1 MSVEL
6 TVEKEFLDQFVNR
19 RFKEI
24 LEEGGYAWDLVS
36 EEEIAIAVLQ
46 AEEEYNDMKQLSE
59 KSAENLHE
67 CAETFHREIT
77 NEEAAECIKDLFL
90 SIADGAKNEQ

>member
-24 LEEGGYAWDLVS
+24 LEEGGYAWDLFS

-59 KSAENLHE
+59 KSAENLYE
-67 CAETFHREIT
+67 
-77 NEEAAECIKDLFL
+77 DL
-90 SIADGAKNEQ
+90 